1 MPCGTSQ
8 EGHRRYNRLNQSMFF
23 SVVYNSNALIIVLLA
38 MSEID
43 DV

>member
-1 MPCGTSQ
+1 
-8 EGHRRYNRLNQSMFF
+8 MFF